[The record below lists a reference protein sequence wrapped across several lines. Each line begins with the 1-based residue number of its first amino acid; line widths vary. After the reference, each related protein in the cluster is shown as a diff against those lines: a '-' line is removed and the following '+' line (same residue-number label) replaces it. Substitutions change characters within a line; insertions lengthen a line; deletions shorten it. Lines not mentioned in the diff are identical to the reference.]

1 MTDMNKYIFYFQRA
15 AADLAA
21 AEAASQHWG
30 HQGDLPAGPLLRP
43 DQHSSASDHEV
54 GDNHFMYF
62 SLTSPLGAKHVA
74 YVAIFNFNLPIID
87 HSFLQA

>member
-1 MTDMNKYIFYFQRA
+1 MNSIFHFQRL
-15 AADLAA
+15 AADLTA
-21 AEAASQHWG
+21 AEAAPQHRG
-30 HQGDLPAGPLLRP
+30 HPGDLPPGPLLRP
-43 DQHSSASDHEV
+43 DQHSGASDHEV

-87 HSFLQA
+87 NSFLQA